1 MPGPPGHAEAGLSP
15 AGRGRGAPHLAVP
28 AALEN
33 LWFWLTHVNAGV
45 ITPLCVTLGQLAPC
59 SLPSFLFWEAET
71 IIPASQVVLGP
82 K

>member
-1 MPGPPGHAEAGLSP
+1 M
-15 AGRGRGAPHLAVP
+15 AVP
-28 AALEN
+28 AALES
-33 LWFWLTHVNAGV
+33 LRVWLTHVNAGV
-45 ITPLCVTLGQLAPC
+45 VTPLCVTLGQSAPC